1 MATAFAS
8 AIAKSRSIIY
18 SLLYSTLLYST
29 LLCRLFRRKY
39 PEMPLS
45 VHIRADMRSKRYFR
59 SGYIVFRGILGQLCA
74 PSRMTLLSTFST
86 QFSTFRVILVFPRR
100 FSAVIHGNDRKCIKK
115 CISVPKMSFYENNRA
130 GNAVLSAF
138 PGKILQKTAI
148 KKRASRPSCAR
159 NTGRLLLLCGS
170 CWGVLSESGS

>member
-1 MATAFAS
+1 MATAFAP
-8 AIAKSRSIIY
+8 AIAKSLSIIY
-18 SLLYSTLLYST
+18 SLLYSSLLYST
-29 LLCRLFRRKY
+29 LSIVS
-39 PEMPLS
+39 PEMLLS
-45 VHIRADMRSKRYFR
+45 VRIRADMRSKRYFR
-59 SGYIVFRGILGQLCA
+59 SGYIVFRGILGQLRA

-138 PGKILQKTAI
+138 PGKILQKNGN

-159 NTGRLLLLCGS
+159 NTGRLVLLCGG
-170 CWGVLSESGS
+170 CWGVLSESDS